1 MSSNGF
7 PLTAFK
13 AANYTLR
20 VTLLAAS
27 GKPLDVKEDFFYV
40 SPMPVLPRPWVM
52 SVPVYSVTA
61 PQYANDLGNQYFNL
75 KEFSQAR
82 VLLEK
87 AYHLAPQTGRFALDY
102 CRVLMEMNDFQQAK
116 SIAALFFR
124 NQGQKEFIPIL
135 AEASL
140 AMKQYYNQYIAHFG
154 ASPRILNALGDCYLA
169 AGNAPEAAKAW
180 EKSLTIDPKQEQ
192 VKEKVAALTGWKK

>member
-1 MSSNGF
+1 
-7 PLTAFK
+7 
-13 AANYTLR
+13 
-20 VTLLAAS
+20 
-27 GKPLDVKEDFFYV
+27 
-40 SPMPVLPRPWVM
+40 M
-52 SVPVYSVTA
+52 SVPLYSVTA
-61 PQYANDLGNQYFNL
+61 PQYSNDLGNQYLNL

-87 AYHLAPQTGRFALDY
+87 AYHLAPQTSRFALDY

-116 SIAALFFR
+116 NIAVLFFR

-140 AMKQYYNQYIAHFG
+140 AMKQYDEAIDYYKQYIAHFG
-154 ASPRILNALGDCYLA
+154 ASPKILNVLGDCYLA
-169 AGNAPEAAKAW
+169 AGNAPEATKAW

-192 VKEKVAALTGWKK
+192 VKEKAAALKGGKK